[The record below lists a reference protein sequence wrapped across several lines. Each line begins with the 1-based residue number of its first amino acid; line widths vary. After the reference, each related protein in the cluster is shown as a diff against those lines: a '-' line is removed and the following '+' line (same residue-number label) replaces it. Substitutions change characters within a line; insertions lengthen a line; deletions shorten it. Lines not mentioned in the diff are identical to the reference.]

1 MQSKILSRRDL
12 DFLLFEWLDA
22 ESLTSRARFVDHS
35 RETFSAA
42 LDTAEQIATDLF
54 APHNKKSDC
63 NEPTMCEAGA
73 GAAIVAIIPEV
84 KTALDTFAAAGLMA
98 AGQDYQYDGMQLP
111 CVVEKAVMAWF
122 TAANVATSAYIFL
135 TIANANTLLKCAT
148 PRQVEQFVRPMLAG
162 RFFGTMCLSEPQAGS
177 SLSDITTRAEPD
189 PADGPDGERQYR
201 LTGNKMWISAGEH
214 DLAGNIVHLV
224 LAKIPGPDGCLIA
237 GVKGISLFIVPKF
250 LLDEHGAPGERND
263 VVLAGLNHKMGNR
276 GTTNCLLNFGEGKYQ
291 PGGRAGA
298 VGYLVGAPHQGL
310 ANMFHMMNEA
320 RIGVGLGAAVLGVTA
335 YLHALD
341 YARNRP
347 QGRHPTEKDPV
358 KPQVAIIRHTD
369 VRRMLL
375 AQKAYTEGAMALVLY
390 CARLVDEQHSADTQV
405 ARGDAGRLLDFLTP
419 IAKSWPAQWCVEAN
433 SLAIQVHGGYGYT
446 REYNVEQFYRDNR
459 LNAIH
464 EGTHGIHGLDLLG
477 RKASIQDGALLRSVS
492 AALTR
497 TVARAH
503 LPGVAAELLP
513 YAAQLEASWQQVE
526 AVTTALYACGDL
538 NKTLANASVYLEAVG
553 HVVVAWMWLD
563 QALLASTRLAGAAAP
578 DADFYR
584 GKLQAC
590 RYFFHWELPKVQ
602 PQLELLASI
611 DTTTL
616 DMQDAWF

>member
-1 MQSKILSRRDL
+1 MQSKILSRRDI
-12 DFLLFEWLDA
+12 DFLLYEWLDV
-22 ESLTSRARFVDHS
+22 ESLTSRPRFEDHS
-35 RETFSAA
+35 RETFNAA

-54 APHNKKSDC
+54 APHNKKSD
-63 NEPTMCEAGA
+63 NHEPHFDGEKVT
-73 GAAIVAIIPEV
+73 IIPEV
-84 KTALDTFAAAGLMA
+84 KAALDAYSAAGLMA
-98 AGQDYQYDGMQLP
+98 SGQDYAYDGMQLP
-111 CVVEKAVMAWF
+111 SVVDKALSAYF
-122 TAANVATSAYIFL
+122 TAANVATAAYIFL
-135 TIANANTLLKCAT
+135 TVGNANTLLKCAT
-148 PRQVEQFVRPMLAG
+148 PQQVERFVRPMLAG
-162 RFFGTMCLSEPQAGS
+162 RFFGTMALSEPQAGS

-189 PADGPDGERQYR
+189 FTSAPEGDRQYR

-224 LAKIPGPDGCLIA
+224 LAKIPGPDGKLIA

-250 LLDEHGAPGERND
+250 IVGEDGTLGERND

-276 GTTNCLLNFGEGKYQ
+276 GTTNCLLNFGEGRHK
-291 PGGRAGA
+291 PAGKAGA
-298 VGYLVGAPHQGL
+298 IGYLVGAPQQGL
-310 ANMFHMMNEA
+310 MNMFHMMNEA
-320 RIGVGLGAAVLGVTA
+320 RIGVGLGATVLGITG

-347 QGRHPTEKDPV
+347 QGRHPAEKDPV
-358 KPQVAIIRHTD
+358 KPQVAIIEHTD

-375 AQKAYTEGAMALVLY
+375 AQKAYTEGALALVLY
-390 CARLVDEQHSADTQV
+390 SARLVDELATAPDAD
-405 ARGDAGRLLDFLTP
+405 ARAHAGRVLDFLTP
-419 IAKSWPAQWCVEAN
+419 ITKSWPSQWCVEAN

-477 RKASIQDGALLRSVS
+477 RKVSIQDGALFKAIGSE
-492 AALTR
+492 
-497 TVARAH
+497 
-503 LPGVAAELLP
+503 VAATIAKARLADLQA
-513 YAAQLEASWQQVE
+513 YAGQLEDTWASIGRVTQQ
-526 AVTTALYACGDL
+526 LYGAGDM

-553 HVVVAWMWLD
+553 HTVVAWLWLE
-563 QALLASTRLAGAAAP
+563 QALVATRALPQASSDERN
-578 DADFYR
+578 FYL

-602 PQLELLASI
+602 PQLDLLATI

-616 DMQDAWF
+616 EMQDAWF